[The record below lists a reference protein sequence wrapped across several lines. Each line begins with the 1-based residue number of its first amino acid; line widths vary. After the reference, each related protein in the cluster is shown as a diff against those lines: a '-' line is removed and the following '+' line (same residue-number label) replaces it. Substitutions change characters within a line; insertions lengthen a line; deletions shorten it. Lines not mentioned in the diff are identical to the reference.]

1 MSGEIYVSNVGEL
14 VDALMKNCSRSDEL
28 RLKLW
33 NTANLRDVYIRTE
46 GNDGYTLDGY
56 VIISADM

>member
-1 MSGEIYVSNVGEL
+1 MSGEIYVGTVGEL

-28 RLKLW
+28 RVKLW

-46 GNDGYTLDGY
+46 DKDGYSLDGY